1 MQIKKQ
7 YLLKTEEE
15 FQKDI
20 EKALQTKTTVKYLN
34 GEINCYTD
42 NNMKLQPKENVNKKL
57 SEIYEMEVRDIR
69 YKSGD
74 EKEIYIICQETAD
87 EETIYWEKEKEYDT
101 EDVLSVI
108 SEEFDIEKLSDDQYK
123 EFLEK
128 INIEGIV
135 DKYETKR
142 DANFGIWDNI
152 RAVIDCY
159 YREEIEE
166 AIQEITKK

>member
-1 MQIKKQ
+1 
-7 YLLKTEEE
+7 
-15 FQKDI
+15 
-20 EKALQTKTTVKYLN
+20 
-34 GEINCYTD
+34 
-42 NNMKLQPKENVNKKL
+42 MKLEPKENINKKL
-57 SEIYEMEVRDIR
+57 SEIYGMEVRDIR

-108 SEEFDIEKLSDDQYK
+108 SEEFDIEKLSDNQYK

-128 INIEGIV
+128 INIEEIV

-142 DANFGIWDNI
+142 DANFGTWDNI

-166 AIQEITKK
+166 AIQKITKK